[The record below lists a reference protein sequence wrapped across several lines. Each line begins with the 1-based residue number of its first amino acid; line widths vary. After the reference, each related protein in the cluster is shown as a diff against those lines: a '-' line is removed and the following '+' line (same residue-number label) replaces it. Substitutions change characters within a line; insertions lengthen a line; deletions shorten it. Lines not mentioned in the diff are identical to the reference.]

1 MTQESILIILASL
14 LACAAVT
21 LLCVCAKYRRVKSQS
36 DEAAA
41 KLRDYLNDQNATD
54 ACYTIVKIGKGRG
67 VFRSTAY
74 GERIGESVI
83 KWFDT
88 DDESFNQREAEE
100 LCDKLNG

>member
-1 MTQESILIILASL
+1 MTLTYILLTAL
-14 LACAAVT
+14 LVICAGALIHAYNKWKCT
-21 LLCVCAKYRRVKSQS
+21 AKKLDKANSQIN
-36 DEAAA
+36 
-41 KLRDYLNDQNATD
+41 DYLNDQNATD
-54 ACYTIVKIGKGRG
+54 ARYTIAKIGKGRG

>member
-1 MTQESILIILASL
+1 MTLTNILLTVLFVI
-14 LACAAVT
+14 CAGALIHVYHKLKCT
-21 LLCVCAKYRRVKSQS
+21 AK
-36 DEAAA
+36 
-41 KLRDYLNDQNATD
+41 KLEKAYSEINDYLNDQCVTD
-54 ACYTIVKIGKGRG
+54 ARYSITKIGKGRG

-100 LCDKLNG
+100 LCDKLNE